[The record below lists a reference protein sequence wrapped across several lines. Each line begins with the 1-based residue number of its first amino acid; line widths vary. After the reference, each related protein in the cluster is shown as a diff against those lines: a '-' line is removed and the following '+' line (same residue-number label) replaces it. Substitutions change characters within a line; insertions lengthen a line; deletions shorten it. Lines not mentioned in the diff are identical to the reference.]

1 MQQAVTKEDTPTPLA
16 VSPSYL
22 LEMAR
27 PESRI
32 RVEFNGTVIAESA
45 RTIRVREARLLPVYY
60 FPREDVN
67 MALLESTDHD
77 SHCPFKGR
85 ASYWTVKAAGRTATD
100 AAWSYE
106 DPLEDARDIKDYIA
120 FYWNR
125 MDHWFEDGKEIFAPE
140 RDPSPGHMNPL
151 RDWLIQEAW
160 DTKSTPELMEK
171 LTRCLVENGLPISR
185 FRLIIRT
192 LHPLLAARAY
202 SWSHD
207 TDELEEYLAPYS
219 MLESSE
225 YLDSPFAAIIDGASG
240 LRRRLDIDNP
250 QLDYPILAD
259 LKADGCTD
267 YVAMPMTF
275 SDGQIN
281 VISLTT
287 KQPGGF
293 SKDDLGNLYEI
304 LPLLSRLFESHYL
317 RRTAVTLLDTYLGK
331 QTGRRVLDGHIQ
343 RGDGDN
349 LHAIIWFCDLR
360 NSTPLSESMARED
373 YLAMLN
379 DFLEAMSTPVLENG
393 GEVLR
398 YIGDAALS
406 IFPIQGDVGL
416 AAPAAAQAAAKAAR
430 EAVARMVTLNAQ
442 RVEDGR
448 DPIGYG
454 IGLHLGDVMYGNI
467 GAPERLEFTVI
478 GAAANEAARIEA
490 LTKTLGEPVLMSERF
505 NQCFPSKL
513 QSLGRHGLR
522 GVSNEQEVFT
532 FPPAKKIGD
541 GKNP

>member
-1 MQQAVTKEDTPTPLA
+1 MQQAVTNEAILTPPAPAST
-16 VSPSYL
+16 YL
-22 LEMAR
+22 LEMA
-27 PESRI
+27 EQKNRI
-32 RVEFNGTVIAESA
+32 RVEFNGQVVADSI

-67 MALLESTDHD
+67 MALLEASDHD

-85 ASYWTVKAAGRTATD
+85 ANYWTVKTGDRTATD

-106 DPLEDARDIKDYIA
+106 TPLDEAQDIEGYVA

-125 MDHWFEDGKEIFAPE
+125 MDHWYEDGVEIFAPR
-140 RDPSPGHMNPL
+140 RDPAPAHTNPL
-151 RDWLIQEAW
+151 RDWLINEAW

-171 LTRCLVENGLPISR
+171 LTRCLVEHGVPISR

-202 SWSHD
+202 SWSNE

-219 MLESSE
+219 MLETSE

-240 LRRRLDIDNP
+240 LRRRLDIENP

-259 LKADGCTD
+259 LKEEGCTD

-287 KQPGGF
+287 KVPGGF
-293 SKDDLGNLYEI
+293 STDDLGNLYEI
-304 LPLLSRLFESHYL
+304 MPLVSRLFEAHYL
-317 RRTAVTLLDTYLGK
+317 RRTAVTLLDTYLGE
-331 QTGRRVLDGHIQ
+331 QTGRRVLDGHIK

-360 NSTPLSESMARED
+360 NSTALSETMARED

-379 DFLEAMSTPVLENG
+379 DFLEAMAGSVLDNG

-398 YIGDAALS
+398 YIGDAALA
-406 IFPIQGDVGL
+406 IFPIQGDIGL
-416 AAPAAAQAAAKAAR
+416 AAPAAAQTAAKAAKD
-430 EAVARMVTLNAQ
+430 AVDRMAALNAQ
-442 RVEDGR
+442 RVEEGQN
-448 DPIGYG
+448 PIGYG

-478 GAAANEAARIEA
+478 GAAANEAARIEG
-490 LTKTLGEPVLMSERF
+490 LTKILGEPVLMSERF

-513 QSLGRHGLR
+513 RSLGSHNLR
-522 GVSNEQEVFT
+522 GVESEQEVFT
-532 FPPAKKIGD
+532 FLTGDHNKK
-541 GKNP
+541 